1 MVTSCL
7 PRQALK
13 HQPIYLSVFP
23 LHLRL
28 AVMEESFHA
37 CSLKTVGREQ
47 ERDLDPHNFVDKY
60 GVILRPR
67 GEENVHKIVDVE

>member
-1 MVTSCL
+1 MVPFCL

-13 HQPIYLSVFP
+13 HRPIYLSVFP

-37 CSLKTVGREQ
+37 CSLKTVGQEQ
-47 ERDLDPHNFVDKY
+47 ERDLHSHNFVDKY
-60 GVILRPR
+60 GVILRAQ
-67 GEENVHKIVDVE
+67 GEENVHKIVDIE